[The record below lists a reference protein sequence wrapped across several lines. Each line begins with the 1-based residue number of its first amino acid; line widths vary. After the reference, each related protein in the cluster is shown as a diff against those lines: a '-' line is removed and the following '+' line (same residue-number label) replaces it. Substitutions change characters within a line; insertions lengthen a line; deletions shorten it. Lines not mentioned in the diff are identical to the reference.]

1 MNGVEQK
8 RPDNWSQA
16 LKNSSF
22 EKSLIQFSAKVWGD
36 DSSSE
41 ILRDKVLFLNND
53 DNCWRYKSV
62 NGCVVTEEVNNL
74 SCSHE
79 EADTRMFYHLPS
91 IHSGNNI
98 VLQTNDT
105 DCLIIGLSAME
116 KLAEDVNAW
125 IEAGVESTNSHLI
138 LIGSSL

>member
-1 MNGVEQK
+1 MNGVKQK

-22 EKSLIQFSAKVWGD
+22 EKSLIQFLAKVWSD

-62 NGCVVTEEVNNL
+62 SGCVVT
-74 SCSHE
+74 
-79 EADTRMFYHLPS
+79 
-91 IHSGNNI
+91 
-98 VLQTNDT
+98 
-105 DCLIIGLSAME
+105 
-116 KLAEDVNAW
+116 
-125 IEAGVESTNSHLI
+125 
-138 LIGSSL
+138 